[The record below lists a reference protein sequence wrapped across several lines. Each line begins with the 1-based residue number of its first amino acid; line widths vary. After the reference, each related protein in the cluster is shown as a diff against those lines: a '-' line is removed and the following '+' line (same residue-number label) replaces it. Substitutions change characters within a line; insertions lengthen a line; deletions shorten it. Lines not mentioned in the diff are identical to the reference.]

1 MQLTQ
6 QLDYFSAMLQ
16 DEQQGAQDSQQQQ
29 QGSAQQANVSSAF
42 QPLQSL
48 EPCDAEWVPAAAAA
62 DSSLLTALEDDSL
75 SNDASP
81 LQR

>member
-16 DEQQGAQDSQQQQ
+16 DSQHGAQDSQQQQ
-29 QGSAQQANVSSAF
+29 QGSAQQANVPSAF
-42 QPLQSL
+42 QILQNL
-48 EPCDAEWVPAAAAA
+48 EPYDAEWIPAAAAA
-62 DSSLLTALEDDSL
+62 DKSLLAALQDDPL